1 MVSSLIASS
10 RRQFSLQEAGAN
22 SPILL
27 YESKGSAPRRKTHPS
42 EEDAQTYPFASL
54 YTVDAANETPELALE
69 KAKEHLLLSFIPT
82 SIPCREKERR
92 EVYDYLRYSIK
103 QGGNGSPLY
112 ISGMPGTGKTATVR
126 EVIRELQGELNFKVV
141 LRIPDNG

>member
-1 MVSSLIASS
+1 MVSSLIVSP
-10 RRQFSLQEAGAN
+10 RRQLSLQEAGTN
-22 SPILL
+22 PPVLL
-27 YESKGSAPRRKTHPS
+27 YESEGSAPRRKTNPS
-42 EEDAQTYPFASL
+42 EEDAKTYPSSSL
-54 YTVDAANETPELALE
+54 YIVDAANETPKLALE

-82 SIPCREKERR
+82 SIPCRETERQ
-92 EVYDYLRYSIK
+92 EIYDYLRYSIK

-141 LRIPDNG
+141 SRIPDNG